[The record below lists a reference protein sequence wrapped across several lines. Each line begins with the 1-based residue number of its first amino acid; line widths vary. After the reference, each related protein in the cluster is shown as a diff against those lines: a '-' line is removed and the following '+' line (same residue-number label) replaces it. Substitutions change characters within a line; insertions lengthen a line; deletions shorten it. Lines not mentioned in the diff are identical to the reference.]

1 LLVIKKKKANVVGSV
16 KQEIQQFYLLSI
28 IKNSNVTTNRLKFFG
43 NYFLAEIKKKSEF
56 LEMLESRIRRVQ
68 HILL

>member
-1 LLVIKKKKANVVGSV
+1 VGSV

-43 NYFLAEIKKKSEF
+43 NYFLAEIKK
-56 LEMLESRIRRVQ
+56 IRSFRDVGE
-68 HILL
+68 

>member
-1 LLVIKKKKANVVGSV
+1 VGSV